1 MQTTIGSSVE
11 LSNSAPIWKSSNGRA
26 VIVGVFVALACGA
39 ALAISTKGTSEVVAA
54 LSVSGIEGNVIVE
67 FDTPAHS
74 AMNPHYRVDCSA
86 IGGGA
91 PGAWAETTS
100 TPVVVAGMAAGQ
112 KYDCRASIKADAGT
126 IKSVRVRAIGQN

>member
-11 LSNSAPIWKSSNGRA
+11 LSNPASIWKSINGRA
-26 VIVGVFVALACGA
+26 VIVGVFVALVCGA
-39 ALAISTKGTSEVVAA
+39 ALAISSKGTSEMVSA

-86 IGGGA
+86 VGGGA
-91 PGAWAETTS
+91 PGAWAEATS

-112 KYDCRASIKADAGT
+112 KYDCRATIKADAGT